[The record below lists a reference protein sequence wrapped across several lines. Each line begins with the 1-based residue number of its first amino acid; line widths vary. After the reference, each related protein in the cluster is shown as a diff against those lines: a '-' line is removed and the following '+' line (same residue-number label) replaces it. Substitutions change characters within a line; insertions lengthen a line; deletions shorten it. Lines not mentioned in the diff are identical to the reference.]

1 MGKGTTF
8 SNDLL
13 ALIFNAASIADL
25 AQNDGS
31 GPATDL
37 YVSFHTS
44 SPGAA
49 GNQSTNETSYTNYAR
64 VAVPR
69 TTSGWTAPSAGATEN
84 VGLVQFPQCGV
95 TGATL
100 THVGIGTA
108 SSGAGKLLYFGALN
122 ASLSVSS
129 GIQPQFSAG
138 DLTVTE
144 S

>member
-13 ALIFNAASIADL
+13 ALIFNATPIADL
-25 AQNDGS
+25 ADNDGS
-31 GPATDL
+31 SPATSL
-37 YVSFHTS
+37 YVSLHTA
-44 SPGAA
+44 SPGA
-49 GNQSTNETSYTNYAR
+49 GGSQSTNETAYTDYAR
-64 VAVPR
+64 VAVVR
-69 TTSGWTAPSAGATEN
+69 TTSGWVAPSAGATEN
-84 VGLVQFPQCGV
+84 DALIQFPQCGV

-108 SSGAGKLLYFGALN
+108 ASGAGKLLYFGALN